1 VRAAGLLLLMG
12 SFLAAAFA
20 AMTDARAVPWQWF
33 LPAFVAGAA
42 GVAMVRRA
50 ERQTRRSAALQS
62 AHEGRSE
69 ECLGRVI
76 DGLEALLSGAQPVP
90 PWEYRFEID
99 RRFRDDLAAF
109 AESRYSLADLY
120 GLAAFAEVMGA
131 FAAGERYL
139 NRVWSAS
146 ADGYLDEA
154 RIYLERSLEQFRDA
168 ARQLSGARA
177 NVADVLPRRAA
188 GSISAGET

>member
-1 VRAAGLLLLMG
+1 MKAAGLLLLMA

-20 AMTDARAVPWQWF
+20 AMIDARTVPWQWF
-33 LPAFVAGAA
+33 LPAFIAGAV

-76 DGLEALLSGAQPVP
+76 QGLEAMLSGAQPVP

-99 RRFRDDLAAF
+99 RRFREDLATF

-168 ARQLSGARA
+168 AHQLSAARA
-177 NVADVLPRRAA
+177 KVADVLPRRAA
-188 GSISAGET
+188 GAISAGET